1 MNIIKETP
9 HAQHARDFPLTDASG
24 PATVT
29 PSTTPAALGQHVVAA
44 AGVAT

>member
-1 MNIIKETP
+1 MNSIKETT
-9 HAQHARDFPLTDASG
+9 HDHHARDFLLTDASS

-29 PSTTPAALGQHVVAA
+29 RSTTPAALGQHVVAA

>member
-1 MNIIKETP
+1 MNIVKRTT
-9 HAQHARDFPLTDASG
+9 HAQHARDFLLTDASG

-29 PSTTPAALGQHVVAA
+29 PSTTPAALDQHVVAA